1 MSTPSRFV
9 TSRAKLGSPIVL
21 DTKGKRP
28 VMVMLRDTEITEQ
41 KADAAAMRMADI
53 CAQALNRV
61 DAEVSWAKKQKEGG
75 K

>member
-1 MSTPSRFV
+1 MSTARFIV
-9 TSRAKLGSPIVL
+9 SRAQHGSPIIR
-21 DTKGKRP
+21 DTKGNRP
-28 VMVMLRDTEITEQ
+28 VLVLLRDTEAAKE